1 MNTWQLFK
9 DGKWRPARSG
19 QTYEVTNPAN
29 GEVVAVASA
38 GSGEDAADAVRA
50 ADGAFPSWAATPA
63 KERAELLERLA
74 DLMEEDGEELARL
87 ITLEMGKP
95 LAESRGEVKISADYL
110 RWNAGEG
117 QRAYGQLIPPPADGK
132 RLITLRQP
140 VGPVAAIT
148 PWNFPLSMVARKL
161 GPALAAGCTVV
172 LKPAGQTPG
181 PAVRFCELAAR
192 AGIPDGVINL
202 VMGEPG
208 PIGDTLL
215 QEEAIRKITFTGS
228 TAVGKQL
235 MSQAA
240 KQVKRVSMELGGHA
254 PLIVFE
260 DADLDKAVSG
270 AINSKFRNAG
280 QTCICANRIY
290 VHSSIAEAFIGK
302 FKAQVDELVVGD
314 GLHEDTTIGPLINSD
329 ALDKVEAQ
337 VQDALNKGATL
348 VKGGQRSQRDRG
360 NFYEPTVLIDVD
372 ESMTITT
379 EETFGPVAPIYVFET
394 EEEVLAKA
402 NATSYGLAAYYYT
415 RDLARSI
422 RVYEG
427 LQYGIIGCNDAV
439 PTTAEAPFGGFKESG
454 IGREGGPGSIND
466 FLETKFVSIAI

>member
-19 QTYEVTNPAN
+19 QTYEVTNPAT
-29 GEVVAVASA
+29 GEVVAVAAA
-38 GSGEDAADAVRA
+38 GDAEDAADAVRA
-50 ADGAFPSWAATPA
+50 AETAFSPWAATPA

-74 DLMEEDGEELARL
+74 ALLEEDSEELARL

-95 LAESRGEVKISADYL
+95 LAEARGEVKISADYL

-117 QRAYGQLIPPPADGK
+117 MRAYGQLIPPPAGDK
-132 RLITLRQP
+132 RLLTLRQP

-202 VMGEPG
+202 VTGKSG

-235 MSQAA
+235 MAQAA
-240 KQVKRVSMELGGHA
+240 EQVKRVSMELGGHA
-254 PLIVFE
+254 PLLVFE
-260 DADLDKAVSG
+260 DADLDAAAAGAVS
-270 AINSKFRNAG
+270 SKFRNSG

-290 VHSSIAEAFIGK
+290 VQASVAEAFTQK
-302 FKAQVDELVVGD
+302 FKAKVDELIVGD
-314 GLHEDTTIGPLINSD
+314 GLEEDTTIGPLINAD
-329 ALDKVEAQ
+329 AVEKVEAQ
-337 VQDALNKGATL
+337 VQDALDKGATL
-348 VKGGQRSQRDRG
+348 VKGGQRSERQG
-360 NFYEPTVLIDVD
+360 NFYEPTVLANVD
-372 ESMTITT
+372 ETMTITT

-394 EEEVLAKA
+394 EEEAIAKA
-402 NATSYGLAAYYYT
+402 NATPYGLAAYYYT

-439 PTTAEAPFGGFKESG
+439 PTTAQAPFGGFKESG
-454 IGREGGPGSIND
+454 IGREGGPGSIDD

>member
-29 GEVVAVASA
+29 GEVVAVAA
-38 GSGEDAADAVRA
+38 SGDAEDAADAVRA
-50 ADGAFPSWAATPA
+50 AEAAFSAWAATPA

-74 DLMEEDGEELARL
+74 ALLEEDSEELARL

-95 LAESRGEVKISADYL
+95 LAEARGEVKISADYL

-117 QRAYGQLIPPPADGK
+117 VRAYGQMIPPPAGDK
-132 RLITLRQP
+132 RLLTLRQP

-202 VMGEPG
+202 VTGPSS

-235 MSQAA
+235 MAQAA
-240 KQVKRVSMELGGHA
+240 EQVKRVSMELGGHA
-254 PLIVFE
+254 PLLVFE
-260 DADLDKAVSG
+260 DADLDAAVAGAVS
-270 AINSKFRNAG
+270 SKFRNSG

-290 VHSSIAEAFIGK
+290 VQASIAEAFTQK
-302 FKAQVDELVVGD
+302 FKAKVDELVVGD
-314 GLHEDTTIGPLINSD
+314 GLQEETTIGPLINAD
-329 ALDKVEAQ
+329 AVDKVQEQ
-337 VQDALNKGATL
+337 VQDALDKGAKL
-348 VKGGQRSQRDRG
+348 IKGGRRSDREG
-360 NFYEPTVLIDVD
+360 NFYEPTVLADVD

-394 EEEVLAKA
+394 EEEAIAKA
-402 NATSYGLAAYYYT
+402 NATPYGLAAYYYT

-454 IGREGGPGSIND
+454 IGREGGPGSIDD